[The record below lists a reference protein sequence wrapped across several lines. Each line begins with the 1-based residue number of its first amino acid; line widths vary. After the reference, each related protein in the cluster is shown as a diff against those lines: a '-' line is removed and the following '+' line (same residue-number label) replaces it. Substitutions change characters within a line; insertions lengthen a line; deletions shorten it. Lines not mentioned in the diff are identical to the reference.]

1 MKANSAPSLLL
12 TRTMAT
18 GNNIESQAAF
28 GDRPLIAV
36 VDDDAS
42 FLRSVGRLLDSAGYG
57 VRMFG
62 SGREFLAALP
72 EVEPRCVVLD
82 VHMPGMTGL
91 ELLEQLAAQG
101 SPFPAILVTA
111 HDTPQTRERARNS
124 GSAGLLLKPFDKQS
138 LLTAINGAIA
148 SHPCQ
153 TPASGRVRSHR

>member
-1 MKANSAPSLLL
+1 
-12 TRTMAT
+12 MAT
-18 GNNIESQAAF
+18 AYNIENETGSS
-28 GDRPLIAV
+28 DRPLIAV

-62 SGREFLAALP
+62 SGREFLDALA
-72 EVEPRCVVLD
+72 EVEPLCAVLD

-91 ELLEQLAAQG
+91 ELLEQLAAIG

-124 GSAGLLLKPFDKQS
+124 GSAGFLLKPFDKQS
-138 LLTAINGAIA
+138 LLAAIVGAMN
-148 SHPCQ
+148 SR
-153 TPASGRVRSHR
+153 SGHSAAVRPSSPPR